1 MTRSTHNAARSTG
14 KANRFAL
21 VDCNNF
27 FASCERVFRPDLKNV
42 PVLVLSNN
50 DGCVIARSNEC
61 KTLGIKM
68 GEPYFKCK
76 HLVPKHNIQVFSS
89 NFTLYGDISQRVMQ
103 TLEYLCP
110 QVEVYSIDEAFLH
123 LTSLRKTTA
132 RQEGDEHEFETMAQN
147 IRNTVHQWTGMPISV
162 GLASTKTRAKIANHL
177 AKKKV
182 EFNNVCDLE
191 TLLDEDFYLKE
202 FAVGDIWGVGRQYEK
217 MLQKNKI
224 FSAYDL
230 KNCSETWV
238 KKNMS
243 IVGKRMLMELRGT
256 SCLEMQK
263 EASKKGILCSR
274 SFSHRITD
282 GTELFRYLSSYVA
295 RAAEKLR
302 AQQSV
307 CSYLQIFIRTSPH
320 REPYYANAIA
330 HKLLQASDDTSHLI
344 KVARHLFPKIFK
356 KNYPY
361 AKAGVYLT
369 DFTPKSQT
377 QASLFYPQAKLEK
390 RDRIMKCLD
399 QVNTS
404 WGSGTLKIGT
414 EGTKPRWLM
423 NRNNLSPRYTSCW
436 HELLTVKA

>member
-1 MTRSTHNAARSTG
+1 MHRNTKKHH
-14 KANRFAL
+14 RFAL

-61 KTLGIKM
+61 KALGIKM
-68 GEPYFKCK
+68 GEPFFKCK

-89 NFTLYGDISQRVMQ
+89 NFTLYGDLSQRVMQ
-103 TLEYLCP
+103 TLEQFSP
-110 QVEVYSIDEAFLH
+110 KVEVYSIDEAFLH

-132 RQEGDEHEFETMAQN
+132 RQAGDEHEFETMAQD
-147 IRNTVHQWTGMPISV
+147 IRNTVYQWTGMPISV

-191 TLLDEDFYLKE
+191 TLLNEDFYLKE
-202 FAVGDIWGVGRQYEK
+202 FPVSDIWGVGRQYAK
-217 MLQKNKI
+217 MLHKNKI

-230 KNCSETWV
+230 KNCSESWV
-238 KKNMS
+238 KKNMT
-243 IVGKRMLMELRGT
+243 IVGKRMIKELNGFA
-256 SCLEMQK
+256 CIDIQK
-263 EASKKGILCSR
+263 QSDKKGILCSR
-274 SFSHRITD
+274 SFANRITD
-282 GTELFRYLSSYVA
+282 STELFRALSSYVA

-302 AQQSV
+302 AQKSV
-307 CSYLQIFIRTSPH
+307 CSYLQIFIRTSPF
-320 REPYYANAIA
+320 REPYYSNSIGY
-330 HKLLQASDDTSHLI
+330 KLLQATDDTSHLI
-344 KVARHLFPKIFK
+344 KVARHLFPQIFK

-369 DFTPKSQT
+369 DFTPKAQT
-377 QASLFYPQAKLEK
+377 QASLFYPQSQLEK
-390 RDRIMKCLD
+390 RDRIMQCLD
-399 QVNTS
+399 QINTS
-404 WGSGTLKIGT
+404 YGSGSLKIGT

-423 NRNNLSPRYTSCW
+423 NRNNLSPRYTNCW
-436 HELLTVKA
+436 NEILTIKV